1 MSAIGVMC
9 CEQLGGN
16 GGGVG
21 GKGGEAGWLGDSGGG
36 TELWWGAEFGMDHVA
51 GFAKE
56 VDVDFVI
63 DEFVSLAAEG
73 VA

>member
-1 MSAIGVMC
+1 
-9 CEQLGGN
+9 
-16 GGGVG
+16 
-21 GKGGEAGWLGDSGGG
+21 
-36 TELWWGAEFGMDHVA
+36 MDHVA

-63 DEFVSLAAEG
+63 DDFVSLAAEG

>member
-1 MSAIGVMC
+1 
-9 CEQLGGN
+9 
-16 GGGVG
+16 
-21 GKGGEAGWLGDSGGG
+21 
-36 TELWWGAEFGMDHVA
+36 MDHVA